1 LKASRRFAVDGRL
14 PSVIIGST
22 TRRSSFA
29 FGSVVLIS
37 SCRSSEFVMFRNIA
51 MRWLDVRLSFLSP

>member
-1 LKASRRFAVDGRL
+1 LNASRRFASDGRF

-29 FGSVVLIS
+29 LGTVV
-37 SCRSSEFVMFRNIA
+37 
-51 MRWLDVRLSFLSP
+51 